1 MKRNKFLQLTRSE
14 RRLLLSAAL
23 LLGAIRLGLWLLPF
37 QTLRRLLVRITG
49 ETVAGG
55 TSLCRQSRLGSG
67 GGQPPCPASNVSLG
81 LWLHRRCFASTVT
94 SSHPHRC
101 CSQPERQLQAH
112 AWVESQGRIV
122 SGGLKDLALYPTLEG
137 KYNERD
143 RWHLP
148 LITGQWTAQIWQI

>member
-1 MKRNKFLQLTRSE
+1 VAVAISDLAPSF
-14 RRLLLSAAL
+14 SADH
-23 LLGAIRLGLWLLPF
+23 GE
-37 QTLRRLLVRITG
+37 

-67 GGQPPCPASNVSLG
+67 GGQPLHARRLARSGWHSAASPVQSPG
-81 LWLHRRCFASTVT
+81 
-94 SSHPHRC
+94 SHPHRC
-101 CSQPERQLQAH
+101 CSQGQLQAH

-122 SGGLKDLALYPTLEG
+122 SGGLKDLWRYTPLPLLEG

-148 LITGQWTAQIWQI
+148 LDNRTVDSADLNMIDILAHRGQMAQIYGALDLSV

>member
-1 MKRNKFLQLTRSE
+1 VAAISDLAPSF
-14 RRLLLSAAL
+14 SADH
-23 LLGAIRLGLWLLPF
+23 GE
-37 QTLRRLLVRITG
+37 

-67 GGQPPCPASNVSLG
+67 GGQP
-81 LWLHRRCFASTVT
+81 LHARRRLYRRCFASTVT
-94 SSHPHRC
+94 RLTSASVLLAARK
-101 CSQPERQLQAH
+101 QLQAH

-122 SGGLKDLALYPTLEG
+122 SGGLKDLWRYTPLPLLEG

-148 LITGQWTAQIWQI
+148 